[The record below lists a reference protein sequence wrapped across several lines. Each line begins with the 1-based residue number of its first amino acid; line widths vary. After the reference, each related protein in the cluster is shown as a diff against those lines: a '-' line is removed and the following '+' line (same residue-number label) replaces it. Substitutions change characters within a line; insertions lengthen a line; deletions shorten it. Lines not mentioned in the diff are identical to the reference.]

1 MSSDAAVQET
11 FQSSLDVRELF
22 SWLEEVH
29 PRLTCEGVHATLRA
43 DMNKM
48 ICLVMLLAMA
58 LVTPGYGQDEKLKPS
73 ELRQEQKYA
82 RKAAESWVKDEID
95 TRKKVIAQLR
105 KVKDERSAEKAAK
118 ALGKMLESSAG
129 EQTALGE
136 VGEMTRP
143 TGEAMEAE
151 DKKREPLVSKQKKQI
166 SAELKRIEALELESP
181 EWQEAQ
187 MLVEKMP

>member
-1 MSSDAAVQET
+1 M
-11 FQSSLDVRELF
+11 
-22 SWLEEVH
+22 
-29 PRLTCEGVHATLRA
+29 TCQGVHVTLRA
-43 DMNKM
+43 DMNKK
-48 ICLVMLLAMA
+48 ICLVMLLAM
-58 LVTPGYGQDEKLKPS
+58 VFGSMGYAQDERLKPS

-105 KVKDERSAEKAAK
+105 KVKDEKSAEKAAK
-118 ALGKMLESSAG
+118 VLSKMLESSTG

-166 SAELKRIEALELESP
+166 SAELKRIEDLELESP
-181 EWQEAQ
+181 EWMAAQ

>member
-1 MSSDAAVQET
+1 
-11 FQSSLDVRELF
+11 
-22 SWLEEVH
+22 
-29 PRLTCEGVHATLRA
+29 
-43 DMNKM
+43 
-48 ICLVMLLAMA
+48 MLLTMA
-58 LVTPGYGQDEKLKPS
+58 LGTTCYGQDDKLKPS

-118 ALGKMLESSAG
+118 VISKMLESSAG

-151 DKKREPLVSKQKKQI
+151 DKKRESVVSKQKKQI

-181 EWQEAQ
+181 EWQAAQ